1 MAKEKLR
8 SEETTQLIRKSN
20 FLEKWHSLLM
30 QVYMI
35 SAIILTIYSVCNFG
49 LPSTSELT
57 GEKLTVMKYSG
68 AISYTVHEHRGF
80 CKKDE
85 ESEVN

>member
-1 MAKEKLR
+1 MAKEKSR
-8 SEETTQLIRKSN
+8 SEETTQLIRKIN

-49 LPSTSELT
+49 LPSTILYIIICSIIGRGMVELFDLI
-57 GEKLTVMKYSG
+57 ENHIYKE
-68 AISYTVHEHRGF
+68 ISDLYED
-80 CKKDE
+80 KQ
-85 ESEVN
+85 